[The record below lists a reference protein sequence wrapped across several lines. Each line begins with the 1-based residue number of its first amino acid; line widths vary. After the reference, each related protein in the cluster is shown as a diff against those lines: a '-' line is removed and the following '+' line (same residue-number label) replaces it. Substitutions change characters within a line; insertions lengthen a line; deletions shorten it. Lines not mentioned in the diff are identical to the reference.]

1 MPQLRITEVEALRHN
16 RPVRTFRGAWSV
28 AGLVAG
34 LAGLV
39 TSYFAAMALTI
50 RESPVVAVAELI
62 IRVTPG
68 PIAEYLISVVG
79 RLDKPLLLV
88 GILVFLGVV
97 FAWAGRLARHTWWAP
112 AVVYAAL
119 SAFGALAVST
129 QRGSTIT
136 DVVPVAVGFVTW
148 LVTLS
153 VLTEPLRVGEAMG
166 EAAGEPAGESPGEAA
181 VDAPTRRTFLVRA
194 GILVVAAGVLGVAGR
209 VVGRGRRH
217 VEEVRNLLRLP
228 QVTRP
233 QLPEGASLGVAGVSR
248 WMTPAD
254 EFYLIDTA
262 FVKPAIEPRDWSL
275 RIHGMVEREITLTY
289 EQLIE
294 RQFTEAWVTLN
305 CVSNEVGGDLIGNAW
320 WSGVRL
326 APLLE
331 EAGVLAGAD
340 AVLQTSEDG
349 WTCGTPLA
357 ALTDDRDAMLA
368 VAMNGRP
375 LPIDHGFPVR
385 TIVPGLY
392 GYVSAT
398 KWVVDMEVSTFADI
412 TSYWTERGWGELGPV
427 KMSSRVDVPRSGEEV
442 PAGEVTFGGVAWSQH
457 TGISAVEFSI
467 DGGDWT
473 QADLGVVPS
482 EDTWVQWSGTAS
494 VDAGDHLVRVRA
506 IDNDGLV
513 QTSVEQ
519 GVLPDGATGLHVS
532 DFSAQ

>member
-1 MPQLRITEVEALRHN
+1 
-16 RPVRTFRGAWSV
+16 VRTFRGAWS
-28 AGLVAG
+28 LAG
-34 LAGLV
+34 LAAGAAGLA

-62 IRVTPG
+62 IRITPG
-68 PIAEYLISVVG
+68 PVAEYLISLVG
-79 RLDKPLLLV
+79 RLDRPLLLL
-88 GILVFLGVV
+88 GILVFLGFT
-97 FAWAGRLARHTWWAP
+97 FAYAGRLARRTWWAP
-112 AVVYAAL
+112 SVVYAAL
-119 SAFGALAVST
+119 AAVGAVGVAT
-129 QRGSTIT
+129 QRGSTAA
-136 DVVPVAVGFVTW
+136 DALPVAVGFVTW

-153 VLTEPLRVGEAMG
+153 LLTEPLRTAEL
-166 EAAGEPAGESPGEAA
+166 P
-181 VDAPTRRTFLVRA
+181 DAPEDDAHSRRAFLVRA
-194 GILVVAAGVLGVAGR
+194 ATIGAAAAVLGVVGR

-228 QVTRP
+228 QVSRP
-233 QLPEGASLGVAGVSR
+233 VLPAGVSLGVEGVSR

-254 EFYLIDTA
+254 SFYLIDTA
-262 FVKPAIEPRDWSL
+262 FVKPAIEPKDWSL

-289 EQLIE
+289 EDLIE
-294 RQFTEAWVTLN
+294 REFTEAWVTLN

-326 APLLE
+326 APILA
-331 EAGVLAGAD
+331 EAGPLPGAD

-368 VAMNGRP
+368 IAMNGRP

-398 KWVVDMEVSTFADI
+398 KWVVEMEVSTFADI

-427 KMSSRVDVPRSGEEV
+427 KMSSRVDVPRSGDEV
-442 PAGEVTFGGVAWSQH
+442 AAGEVVFGGVAWSQH
-457 TGISAVEFSI
+457 TGIAAVEFAV
-467 DGGDWT
+467 DGGAWQPAT
-473 QADLGVVPS
+473 LASVPS
-482 EDTWVQWSGTAS
+482 DDTWVQWSGTAE
-494 VDAGDHLVRVRA
+494 VGEGDHVVRVRA
-506 IDNDGLV
+506 TDKEGTV
-513 QTSVEQ
+513 QTSVEAD
-519 GVLPDGATGLHVS
+519 VLPDGATGLHEL